1 MYTVCVSLARG
12 ILVFTMK
19 KIKKLVVGNW
29 KMNPQT
35 LLEAKKLAL
44 AVKLSTR
51 LLRKTQIVF
60 CPPVIYMSPLSPVA
74 TNNFILGCQ
83 DAFYEASGSFT
94 GEVSV
99 TQLHQFKV
107 GFVIVGHSER
117 RKKGE
122 SDEVIAK
129 KVKATVVQGLT
140 AIVCVGEEVRD
151 ASGEYLHHI
160 KNQIHAALKDT
171 SKKYIEHL
179 VIAYEPVWAVG
190 GKEAMGSREVHEMA
204 IFIRKVLRD
213 LYGVAS
219 DNIRILYGGAVN
231 PVNAPEIISS
241 GFIQGL
247 LVGRESLKPKS
258 FVDIIKSVDALPL

>member
-1 MYTVCVSLARG
+1 M
-12 ILVFTMK
+12 
-19 KIKKLVVGNW
+19 VVGNW

-51 LLRKTQIVF
+51 LMRKTQIVF
-60 CPPVIYMSPLSPVA
+60 CPPIVYVSPLAPVA

-83 DAFYEASGSFT
+83 DAFYEPSGSFT

-122 SDEVIAK
+122 TEETITK
-129 KVKATVVQGLT
+129 KVKATVAQGLT
-140 AIVCVGEEVRD
+140 AIVCVGEDKRD
-151 ASGEYLHHI
+151 ASGEYLGHI
-160 KNQIHAALKDT
+160 KDQILSALKDT
-171 SKKYIEHL
+171 TKKYVDHI

-190 GKEAMGSREVHEMA
+190 GAKAMGSREVHEMA

-213 LYGVAS
+213 LYGVAGDS
-219 DNIRILYGGAVN
+219 IRILYGGAVN
-231 PVNAPEIISS
+231 PTNAPEIISS

-247 LVGRESLKPKS
+247 LVGRESLKAKS